1 MRKIAVKILT
11 ILLVV
16 SAAILV
22 LSGCASLDVQLDRD
36 GSGTATLT
44 LSKEEG
50 VTKES
55 IESELNEIFE
65 GAAKLSQG
73 RDVLKLK
80 SVKESADGFSGK
92 ISFRRIRYIE
102 GIGQYNFMSFSD
114 FIKEMNKTSL
124 VSNWEKGKYKNIQ
137 NYNEFIYNFNNQ
149 ADESRAFSP
158 VTAGV

>member
-73 RDVLKLK
+73 RDETQIRQGKRGRIFRQDLFPQDSLHRGNRTVQFYVL
-80 SVKESADGFSGK
+80 
-92 ISFRRIRYIE
+92 FRFHQGNEQDVARFQL
-102 GIGQYNFMSFSD
+102 G
-114 FIKEMNKTSL
+114 
-124 VSNWEKGKYKNIQ
+124 KGK
-137 NYNEFIYNFNNQ
+137 
-149 ADESRAFSP
+149 
-158 VTAGV
+158 V

>member
-50 VTKES
+50 VTKDGPLPANIHRGRTGNPHRTYS
-55 IESELNEIFE
+55 IC
-65 GAAKLSQG
+65 
-73 RDVLKLK
+73 R
-80 SVKESADGFSGK
+80 
-92 ISFRRIRYIE
+92 
-102 GIGQYNFMSFSD
+102 
-114 FIKEMNKTSL
+114 FIL
-124 VSNWEKGKYKNIQ
+124 
-137 NYNEFIYNFNNQ
+137 
-149 ADESRAFSP
+149 
-158 VTAGV
+158 